1 MFEVDPCLP
10 DPPLRS
16 IPHFPHLHSNRPNQ
30 SKLAENTGLFLLKL
44 ILTSHGQHNNK
55 NISRVKN
62 CPEITILSSQI
73 GHCSDR
79 GKAPNLCF
87 RCFLGFVLIRRT
99 QRQDRTEAGCD
110 WSCDRA
116 LAHQEQHLAGL
127 LSKHQT
133 GPRSRHT
140 QRDWDWEKTISQKG
154 KTTFNLKIFS
164 HNPLGTTQEI

>member
-1 MFEVDPCLP
+1 MLFTSPHPEIHPIQSRPSVQLKHHGATSVFDMLLAPIRSLVNYLCAFYFYFVPDISGRVLLTMFEVDPCLP

-30 SKLAENTGLFLLKL
+30 SKLAENSGLFLLKL

-110 WSCDRA
+110 
-116 LAHQEQHLAGL
+116 
-127 LSKHQT
+127 
-133 GPRSRHT
+133 
-140 QRDWDWEKTISQKG
+140 
-154 KTTFNLKIFS
+154 
-164 HNPLGTTQEI
+164 

>member
-30 SKLAENTGLFLLKL
+30 SKLAENSGLFLLKL
-44 ILTSHGQHNNK
+44 ISTSHGQHNK
-55 NISRVKN
+55 ITFQEWKIAQKSQFCLLKSVIALTEVRPRISV
-62 CPEITILSSQI
+62 L
-73 GHCSDR
+73 DV
-79 GKAPNLCF
+79 
-87 RCFLGFVLIRRT
+87 FLGFVLIRRT

-110 WSCDRA
+110 WSCERA

-154 KTTFNLKIFS
+154 KTTFNSNIFS

>member
-10 DPPLRS
+10 DPSLRS

-30 SKLAENTGLFLLKL
+30 SKLAENSGLFLLKL

-79 GKAPNLCF
+79 GKAPNLSF
-87 RCFLGFVLIRRT
+87 GCFLGFVLIPRTVVHRGRTEQRQVVTDPAKEHLPTGSNTWLGCSENIKLGRDPDT
-99 QRQDRTEAGCD
+99 QRETERVRKRKN
-110 WSCDRA
+110 S
-116 LAHQEQHLAGL
+116 
-127 LSKHQT
+127 T
-133 GPRSRHT
+133 
-140 QRDWDWEKTISQKG
+140 
-154 KTTFNLKIFS
+154 
-164 HNPLGTTQEI
+164 